1 MALTITNDFSMGAGG
16 KAFRFYTITHD
27 AAVFVVS
34 AHLFDLKHIDWV
46 GNMGTTWQSDIAD
59 QSTNVICSITGDGTV
74 VDFNST
80 AELTAG
86 DKTRVMIIGW

>member
-27 AAVFVVS
+27 AAILVVS
-34 AHLFDLKHIDWV
+34 AHLLDLKRIDWV
-46 GNMGTTWQSDIAD
+46 GTMGTTLQSDIA
-59 QSTNVICSITGDGTV
+59 STGAAVICSITGDGTV
-74 VDFNST
+74 VDFNSG
-80 AELTAG
+80 AVLTAG